1 MELKQYLN
9 ENMLNE
15 NIPILFIGAGFTKRY
30 CTIKGSPPPKWNELL
45 YKIISLY
52 ETNPYHYNVLENEVD
67 KEIKEPIEKASAI
80 YYQKIAKKIEE
91 EFNDKVLRRELLDK
105 KTEEEILKIF
115 NSDRNVSPMKI
126 YISFLFKELELT
138 SDPILL
144 KELDE
149 IKKIA
154 SKPLIV
160 LTTNYDNFLENEIF
174 REYYVYKGQE
184 LLTDSYFA
192 SIFKIHGCITQPKSI
207 ILTESD
213 YLRMEKTQKVL
224 NARLITFFAEHP
236 VFFLGYSFDD
246 LNIQEF
252 TNNVFESF
260 SGDSEIIKKISK
272 KFILI
277 DWEKDNPNTTVE
289 DYAIMK
295 NKPMLIKKIRTD
307 NYLEIYKAL
316 NNFEINIDIKQ
327 FQFMQDLFLVALSG
341 DKEEKLDIVFANEYT
356 GGKLPKKILVGAGY
370 AASFLGY
377 DLNDHYQK
385 ILGKEKTVFPIN
397 CDYFFMKFLHILKRM
412 GGNTCIPVFYFLK
425 DFNFTK
431 ELSDK
436 NIVTIEHSLKK
447 IISIYQE
454 YGTIE
459 KENTYGDIKEILEAD
474 IKPSKREKYITQLY
488 VNEKILNEEMR
499 DYIWENINCLNT
511 FFRRMIL
518 LYDYKINSNSKVKEK
533 IKEKLNIDL
542 S

>member
-295 NKPMLIKKIRTD
+295 NKPMLIKKS
-307 NYLEIYKAL
+307 E
-316 NNFEINIDIKQ
+316 Q
-327 FQFMQDLFLVALSG
+327 
-341 DKEEKLDIVFANEYT
+341 
-356 GGKLPKKILVGAGY
+356 
-370 AASFLGY
+370 
-377 DLNDHYQK
+377 
-385 ILGKEKTVFPIN
+385 
-397 CDYFFMKFLHILKRM
+397 
-412 GGNTCIPVFYFLK
+412 
-425 DFNFTK
+425 
-431 ELSDK
+431 
-436 NIVTIEHSLKK
+436 
-447 IISIYQE
+447 
-454 YGTIE
+454 
-459 KENTYGDIKEILEAD
+459 
-474 IKPSKREKYITQLY
+474 IT
-488 VNEKILNEEMR
+488 
-499 DYIWENINCLNT
+499 T
-511 FFRRMIL
+511 
-518 LYDYKINSNSKVKEK
+518 
-533 IKEKLNIDL
+533 
-542 S
+542 